1 MVFGGNSWSWTDPCS
16 SPIATYFPDAD
27 TVAHVELKGAT
38 SGCRGQWN
46 VCHFNWGIRGS
57 SSSSISA
64 EGTMQITKSSFARA
78 TAANLKEEHYD
89 VFRPWGTYFSLSEK
103 STEVTLAASPCA
115 KPSLA
120 SLNLL
125 SLSIVKK
132 IKLFSCPT
140 ATLSPI
146 FLNLI
151 RTGHSLINWPV

>member
-1 MVFGGNSWSWTDPCS
+1 MTAKIILFLTICPPIVFGGNSCSWTDPCS

-78 TAANLKEEHYD
+78 TAANLRSIKNFFGIKFLTFHSQKSQQKSRWQQ
-89 VFRPWGTYFSLSEK
+89 VLVQSL
-103 STEVTLAASPCA
+103 L
-115 KPSLA
+115 
-120 SLNLL
+120 
-125 SLSIVKK
+125 
-132 IKLFSCPT
+132 
-140 ATLSPI
+140 
-146 FLNLI
+146 
-151 RTGHSLINWPV
+151 WPVWIYFPCRSWRKSSCFLVRLPLCLRYS